1 MSSKPN
7 TIPIKAIDFDLA
19 TRAADQF
26 STARN
31 VPSAVFPADKPV
43 AGAGEG
49 SSLPPAPVVAA
60 VPLRPKRKP
69 LKKFTV
75 DLPAYVIDAIQSE
88 AFHSKC
94 TARHVVMR
102 GLRAVGIRIDEDDM
116 PEDGRR
122 SKIEA

>member
-1 MSSKPN
+1 MSTKPA
-7 TIPIKAIDFDLA
+7 IPIKAIDFDLA
-19 TRAADQF
+19 TQAAEEF
-26 STARN
+26 SKARN
-31 VPSAVFPADKPV
+31 VPSAVFPSDKSESR
-43 AGAGEG
+43 AGEG
-49 SSLPPAPVVAA
+49 SATPAVPAVAA
-60 VPLRPKRKP
+60 VAARPKRKP

-122 SKIEA
+122 VRAGV

>member
-1 MSSKPN
+1 MN
-7 TIPIKAIDFDLA
+7 TKTAIPIKAIDFDLA
-19 TRAADQF
+19 TKAAEDF
-26 STARN
+26 SRARN
-31 VPSAVFPADKPV
+31 VPSAVFPADTPP
-43 AGAGEG
+43 GNAGEG
-49 SSLPPAPVVAA
+49 SATPAVPAMAA
-60 VPLRPKRKP
+60 VPARPKRKP

-122 SKIEA
+122 VRAGA

>member
-1 MSSKPN
+1 MN
-7 TIPIKAIDFDLA
+7 TKTAIPIKAIDFDLA
-19 TRAADQF
+19 TKAAEDF
-26 STARN
+26 SRVRN
-31 VPSAVFPADKPV
+31 VPSAVFPADATSSK
-43 AGAGEG
+43 AGEG
-49 SSLPPAPVVAA
+49 SATPA
-60 VPLRPKRKP
+60 VPAMAAAPARPKRKP

-122 SKIEA
+122 VRGGA